1 MNEVKEKAKDF
12 LDKISD
18 RLTHLESTQIKECAL
33 VIIDEILKL
42 EVSEVEALD
51 WENIKLE
58 IEKS

>member
-18 RLTHLESTQIKECAL
+18 RLTYLESNQIKECAL

-42 EVSEVEALD
+42 EVSEVEALE